1 MDTLCNNSNSEPIRI
16 GIIGCGWL
24 GSALVKALVE
34 QAYYVIATTQQQN
47 KLKSITD
54 LGAQAE
60 ILTLP
65 FGDVNENSAA
75 VFCCDTLIIC
85 IPPGIRKGK
94 KDYPEK
100 IADIVKQAEL
110 RNVNRVILI
119 STTAVYEGI
128 IGDVTESVK
137 LKHDI
142 EKVKLLIK
150 AEQHVL
156 KFSKQGIVIRAA
168 GLVGPNR
175 HPGVFF
181 RNKKLLT
188 APNSY
193 VNLVHQTDIVGQIL
207 LMIRNDNISGVFNAV
222 SDMQVTKKHYYSI
235 AAKALKVPLP
245 LFDEHSEV
253 ELGKKVL
260 SDKLRDTLDYHY
272 QYDDLV
278 TWLIN
283 SELTGKN

>member
-1 MDTLCNNSNSEPIRI
+1 MDTLSDNSKSEPVRV

-24 GSALVKALVE
+24 GKALVKALVE
-34 QAYYVIATTQQQN
+34 QTYYVIATTQQQL

-75 VFCCDTLIIC
+75 VFCCETLIIC

-94 KDYPEK
+94 KDYPDK
-100 IADIVKQAEL
+100 IADIIKQAEH
-110 RNVNRVILI
+110 RHVNKVILF

-128 IGDVTESVK
+128 LGDVTESAK
-137 LKHDI
+137 LNKDN
-142 EKVKLLIK
+142 EKVKILTK
-150 AEQHVL
+150 AEQYVL
-156 KFSKQGIVIRAA
+156 GFSNQGIVIRCA

-175 HPGVFF
+175 HPGIFF
-181 RNKKLLT
+181 KNKKLLT
-188 APNSY
+188 APNAY
-193 VNLVHQTDIVGQIL
+193 VNLVHQTDVVEQIIL
-207 LMIRNDNISGVFNAV
+207 LITKDIVSGVFNIA

-235 AAKALKVPLP
+235 AAKALNVPLP

-260 SDKLRDTLDYHY
+260 SDKLRDELGYHY

-283 SELTGKN
+283 SELDSKN